1 VWFNIIIML
10 LISKQYSLITD
21 QDMLQE
27 VCAVLQ
33 TWNADRQFASTW
45 WHQKRAANDR
55 VLQEWGTYIS
65 NNYNYIPGRFC
76 VN

>member
-1 VWFNIIIML
+1 MYTNFSGVRFIIIML

-27 VCAVLQ
+27 VCTVLQ

-45 WHQKRAANDR
+45 WHQNRAANDR
-55 VLQEWGTYIS
+55 VPHAGMWHLYYEQ
-65 NNYNYIPGRFC
+65 
-76 VN
+76 